1 MKKFYV
7 KKNEL
12 EIVLKLFSSFSTCK
26 ELDKLFDK
34 ILDSS
39 RELTNCDAGTLYIKN
54 DEDFLEFKLSRSYFL
69 SNKFGEEGVNDLF
82 KTFTL
87 KIDENSIA
95 GYCAKTKKMINIGD
109 VKNLDKLVTFTYND
123 YWDKKYD
130 YNTISMLTFPLINNQ
145 NELIGV
151 LQLINAKDRK
161 TGDIIPFSRKSEY
174 LLSLIAMQSAMA
186 IDNIQLTTR
195 LHESHIETIL
205 KLGIASEYR
214 DKETFNHIRRMSEYS
229 SLLALKVKKSQKYA
243 ENMRLASMMHDIG
256 KIGIPDAILLKPD
269 VLTDQEKKQMQKHT
283 IFGAMI
289 LKESQSDILQ
299 LAAKIALTHHE
310 RWDGAG
316 YPLGLKGNSIPIE
329 GRIVS
334 IADVFDALSSKRIY
348 KESIPI
354 KNCINM
360 LKSEKGKQFDPEL
373 VEIFIES
380 LPEIDKIR
388 ELYKDTDESEPE
400 IFTIGDIIVDLS
412 SL

>member
-130 YNTISMLTFPLINNQ
+130 Y
-145 NELIGV
+145 
-151 LQLINAKDRK
+151 
-161 TGDIIPFSRKSEY
+161 
-174 LLSLIAMQSAMA
+174 
-186 IDNIQLTTR
+186 
-195 LHESHIETIL
+195 
-205 KLGIASEYR
+205 
-214 DKETFNHIRRMSEYS
+214 IRF
-229 SLLALKVKKSQKYA
+229 L
-243 ENMRLASMMHDIG
+243 
-256 KIGIPDAILLKPD
+256 
-269 VLTDQEKKQMQKHT
+269 
-283 IFGAMI
+283 
-289 LKESQSDILQ
+289 
-299 LAAKIALTHHE
+299 
-310 RWDGAG
+310 
-316 YPLGLKGNSIPIE
+316 
-329 GRIVS
+329 
-334 IADVFDALSSKRIY
+334 
-348 KESIPI
+348 
-354 KNCINM
+354 C
-360 LKSEKGKQFDPEL
+360 
-373 VEIFIES
+373 
-380 LPEIDKIR
+380 
-388 ELYKDTDESEPE
+388 
-400 IFTIGDIIVDLS
+400 
-412 SL
+412 